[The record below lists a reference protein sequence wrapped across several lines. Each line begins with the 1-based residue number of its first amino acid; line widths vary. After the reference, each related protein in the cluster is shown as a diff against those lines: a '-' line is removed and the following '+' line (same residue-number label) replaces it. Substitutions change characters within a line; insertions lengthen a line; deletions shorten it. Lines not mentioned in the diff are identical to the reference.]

1 MVTQSDPGTE
11 NFGIANAQ
19 TLLRQMH
26 DPTLEGFVQHRWM
39 RTKKNIMP
47 EIAWSQLRRRFSP
60 GFERLL
66 DSGLDAGW
74 YDPDNTLQL

>member
-26 DPTLEGFVQHRWM
+26 DVTLEGFVQHQWM

-47 EIAWSQLRRRFSP
+47 EIAWSQL
-60 GFERLL
+60 
-66 DSGLDAGW
+66 
-74 YDPDNTLQL
+74 

>member
-19 TLLRQMH
+19 TLMQQMH
-26 DPTLEGFVQHRWM
+26 NPTLEGFVQHRWM

-47 EIAWSQLRRRFSP
+47 EIAWSQLR
-60 GFERLL
+60 
-66 DSGLDAGW
+66 
-74 YDPDNTLQL
+74 

>member
-26 DPTLEGFVQHRWM
+26 DLTLEGFVQHRWM

-47 EIAWSQLRRRFSP
+47 EIA
-60 GFERLL
+60 
-66 DSGLDAGW
+66 
-74 YDPDNTLQL
+74 